1 MGTTQNTMASRLT
14 ALRPLL
20 SRRAVAARLPYI
32 STPRRTYATPSSN
45 PTKDF
50 YKQFTR
56 PVAKVL
62 LMAVLTYQLVYFGWM
77 TLETEEIKAQADG
90 ESVVGRTRETTADEA
105 KATIGT
111 LEGKV
116 DEYKKKIAAEAT
128 PEKKS

>member
-1 MGTTQNTMASRLT
+1 MGEGGLTTQNTMASRLT

-56 PVAKVL
+56 PVTKVL

-77 TLETEEIKAQADG
+77 TLETEEIKAQAD
-90 ESVVGRTRETTADEA
+90 
-105 KATIGT
+105 ATIGT

>member
-1 MGTTQNTMASRLT
+1 MGEARLPIRSSEGGLTTQNTMASRLT

-77 TLETEEIKAQADG
+77 TLETEEIKAQAD
-90 ESVVGRTRETTADEA
+90 
-105 KATIGT
+105 ATIGT